1 MRNNSSKSLSSS
13 IDRVDRKIQRKQKA
27 EQKQRSRFDENDDS
41 PIRVNKKIL
50 RSNDIEFDDS
60 FADF

>member
-1 MRNNSSKSLSSS
+1 MRNNSSKSLSS
-13 IDRVDRKIQRKQKA
+13 IDRVDRKIQRRQKA
-27 EQKQRSRFDENDDS
+27 EQKQRSRFDENEDS

-50 RSNDIEFDDS
+50 RSNDIELDDS